1 MFEIK
6 KIIGGLLMPL
16 PLTLII
22 LSLCLLFI
30 AKQNKKSYLL
40 AWLCVLATW
49 FISTPY
55 GANLLIEP
63 VEKTQVPFDVKKH
76 KKLDYIV
83 VLGCDVYANS
93 RLPANGQLGGCA
105 LSRLVEG
112 LRLVNAYPQ
121 AKLIVSGYGFGNTT
135 GADLMAETAKSL
147 GIAKHRI
154 STNPTAKDTADEAKL
169 LAPKLVD
176 RKVALVT
183 SASHMARASDL
194 FYVQGVDVIKA
205 PVQFYTY
212 KNTPAHKLFIPD
224 SGVLRAVTSHW
235 HEVIGKTWIALR
247 RLINPEAL

>member
-40 AWLCVLATW
+40 AWLCVLSTW
-49 FISTPY
+49 FISTPF

-63 VEKTQVPFDVKKH
+63 IEAKQTPFDIKKH

-112 LRLVNAYPQ
+112 LRLANAYPQ
-121 AKLIVSGYGFGNTT
+121 AKLIVSGYGFGKTT
-135 GADLMAETAKSL
+135 GADLMATTAKNL
-147 GIAKHRI
+147 GIASHRI
-154 STNPTAKDTADEAKL
+154 LTNPSAKDTADEAQL

-176 RKVALVT
+176 RQVALVT
-183 SASHMARASDL
+183 SASHMNRANDL
-194 FYVQGVDVIKA
+194 FYAQGVDVIKA
-205 PVQFYTY
+205 PVQFYSLET
-212 KNTPAHKLFIPD
+212 TPSYRKFIPRSD
-224 SGVLRAVTSHW
+224 EFYAVKTHW
-235 HEVIGKTWIALR
+235 HEVIGKAWIELR
-247 RLINPEAL
+247 RFFDPEAL